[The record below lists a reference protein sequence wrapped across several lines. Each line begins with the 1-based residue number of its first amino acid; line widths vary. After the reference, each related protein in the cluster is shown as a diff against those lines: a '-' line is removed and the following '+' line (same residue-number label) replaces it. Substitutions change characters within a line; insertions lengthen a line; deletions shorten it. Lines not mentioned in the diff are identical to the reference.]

1 MTKRK
6 PDLPRNGAARSNPS
20 ARGSS
25 YRPDP
30 TASAEGEWDRAG
42 PNPVWR
48 QAHEELVLAALISW
62 KGDPVEMNI
71 HIADE
76 RGNAPLPANGS
87 GKQKRAQAAALIY
100 EMTHNNTV
108 SRKPLFRG
116 SHETPRGEQSWTT
129 SRKIAERWAAKNN
142 GQVFELPAGAE
153 GLRVEDYFYDTM
165 NEKEWLVYT

>member
-1 MTKRK
+1 
-6 PDLPRNGAARSNPS
+6 
-20 ARGSS
+20 
-25 YRPDP
+25 
-30 TASAEGEWDRAG
+30 
-42 PNPVWR
+42 
-48 QAHEELVLAALISW
+48 
-62 KGDPVEMNI
+62 MNI

-76 RGNAPLPANGS
+76 RGNAPPPANGS

-142 GQVFELPAGAE
+142 GQVFEIPAGAE